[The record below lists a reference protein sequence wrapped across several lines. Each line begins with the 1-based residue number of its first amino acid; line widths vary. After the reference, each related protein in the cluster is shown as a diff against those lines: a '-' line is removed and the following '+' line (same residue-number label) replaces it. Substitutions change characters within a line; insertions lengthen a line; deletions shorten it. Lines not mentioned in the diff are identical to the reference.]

1 MSSNLVIVESPAKA
15 KTIEK
20 YLGKDF
26 KVTSCY
32 GHIRDLAKDDKS
44 IDKENGFLPS
54 YIPSPDK
61 KKVIKELQSLKKKS
75 SKVYLATDDDRE
87 GEAIA
92 WHLKEILKL
101 DEDDYERIV
110 FREITKKAVLN
121 SLESPTK
128 INMDLVNAQQARRVL
143 DRLVGFEISPIL
155 WKKIKRGLSAGR
167 VQSVAVKFVVD
178 RENEISIF
186 SPESSFKTTAIF
198 SINND
203 NFTAELSKRFSN
215 KDESEKFLKECINT
229 NFKVKDIEKKP
240 SKRSPSSPFTTSTLQ
255 QEASRKIGFSPSL
268 TMSTA
273 QRLYEAGHI
282 TYMRTDSVNLSDEA
296 LESSKSTII
305 NNFGNDYYKRR
316 VYKTKSDSAQ
326 EAHEAVRPTNFNNDN
341 AGKNDTEKKLYNL
354 IWRRTLASQMSEAQ
368 FERTVVSISN
378 GKTETFKSSGEV
390 MVFDGFLKLYNEKTE
405 NTKLLPKLEKNSALS
420 CIEILCKEVFT
431 KHPPRYSEAS
441 LIKKMEDSGIGRP
454 STFAE
459 TVRKI
464 KDREY
469 VVKEERDGK
478 IIKSKELRL
487 VSNNISEEIKEEKTG
502 FEKNKIYP
510 TNMGMFV
517 TEFLNENFNSSFMDY
532 SFTAKTENQLDQ
544 IAYKGRNWNDMIEE
558 FYQIFSK
565 LSKNVPEERYQ
576 LEKEL
581 GEIDGKKMIARVAKF
596 GPVIQI
602 GEKEDSEEG
611 FPKYFNMSSE
621 QLIRHISINEALD
634 IINQKKE
641 NNSLP
646 IFEYDKGSIELKN
659 GRYGFYVRFNDRN
672 YKIDKEKYPEPKKI
686 TKEDAIDI
694 VNTPAEKSK
703 DILKE
708 FDNGL
713 QIRMGKYGKPPYLL
727 AVRGT
732 DIGNTFKEKRK
743 KPFVGIPKD
752 KLEKYKNSIQDI
764 SYEEVDEIIKNF
776 LNK

>member
-44 IDKENGFLPS
+44 IDKENGFIPT

-61 KKVIKELQSLKKKS
+61 KKVIKELQTLKKKS
-75 SKVYLATDDDRE
+75 SKVYIATDNDRE

-92 WHLKEILKL
+92 WHLKEILNL
-101 DEDDYERIV
+101 NEEEYERIV

-121 SLESPTK
+121 SIENPTK

-186 SPESSFKTTAIF
+186 KPESSFKTTAIF
-198 SINND
+198 SLNSEK
-203 NFTAELSKRFSN
+203 FTAELNTRFN
-215 KDESEKFLKECINT
+215 NQEESERFLNECKNT
-229 NFKVKDIEKKP
+229 SFKVKNIEKKP
-240 SKRSPSSPFTTSTLQ
+240 SKRSPSAPFTTSTLQ

-273 QRLYEAGHI
+273 QRLYESGHI

-296 LESSKSTII
+296 LENSKNVIESSY
-305 NNFGNDYYKRR
+305 GNDYFKRR
-316 VYKTKSDSAQ
+316 VFKTKSNSAQ
-326 EAHEAVRPTNFNNDN
+326 EAHEAIRPTNFSLDN
-341 AGKNDTEKKLYNL
+341 AGKTDTEKKLYNL
-354 IWRRTLASQMSEAQ
+354 IWRRTLASQMSESI
-368 FERTVVSISN
+368 FERTVVNINN
-378 GKTETFKSSGEV
+378 GNKFEFKASGEI
-390 MVFDGFLKLYNEKTE
+390 MVFDGFLKLYNDNSE
-405 NTKLLPKLEKNSALS
+405 NTKLLPKLQKDSILNTE
-420 CIEILCKEVFT
+420 EILCKQVFT

-459 TVRKI
+459 TIRKI
-464 KDREY
+464 KEREY

-478 IIKSKELRL
+478 IIKSNEIRL
-487 VSNNISEEIKEEKTG
+487 ISNEISYEIKEEKTG

-532 SFTAKTENQLDQ
+532 SFTAKTESQLDQ
-544 IAYKGRNWNDMIEE
+544 IAYKGRNWNSMIEE
-558 FYQIFSK
+558 FYVVFSK
-565 LSKNVPEERYQ
+565 LFDNVPEERYQ

-581 GEIDGKKMIARVAKF
+581 GEFQGKKMIARVAKF

-602 GEKEDSEEG
+602 GEKEDADEG

-621 QLIRHISINEALD
+621 KLIRHISINEALD
-634 IINQKKE
+634 IINKKEE

-646 IFEYDKGSIELKN
+646 TFEYDKGNIELKN
-659 GRYGFYVRFNDRN
+659 GRYGFYLRFNDKN
-672 YKIDKEKYPEPKKI
+672 YKIDKEKYPEPKNLSA
-686 TKEDAIDI
+686 DQAIEI
-694 VNTPAEKSK
+694 VNTPIEKSK

-713 QIRMGKYGKPPYLL
+713 QIRLGKYGKPPYFL

-732 DIGNTFKEKRK
+732 EIGNIFKEKRK
-743 KPFVGIPKD
+743 KPFVGIPKEI
-752 KLEKYKNSIQDI
+752 LEKYKNDIQSISDQEV
-764 SYEEVDEIIKNF
+764 EEIVDKF

>member
-44 IDKENGFLPS
+44 IDKENGFIPT

-61 KKVIKELQSLKKKS
+61 KKVIKELQTLKKKS
-75 SKVYLATDDDRE
+75 SKVYIATDNDRE

-92 WHLKEILKL
+92 WHLKEILNL
-101 DEDDYERIV
+101 NEEEYERIV
-110 FREITKKAVLN
+110 FREITKKAVLSSIEN
-121 SLESPTK
+121 PTK

-186 SPESSFKTTAIF
+186 KPESSFKTTAIF
-198 SINND
+198 SLNSEK
-203 NFTAELSKRFSN
+203 FTAELNTRFN
-215 KDESEKFLKECINT
+215 NQEESERFLNECKNT
-229 NFKVKDIEKKP
+229 SFKVKNIEKKP
-240 SKRSPSSPFTTSTLQ
+240 SKRSPSAPFTTSTLQ

-296 LESSKSTII
+296 LENSKNVIESSY
-305 NNFGNDYYKRR
+305 GNDYFKRR
-316 VYKTKSDSAQ
+316 VFKTKSNSAQ
-326 EAHEAVRPTNFNNDN
+326 EAHEAIRPTNFSLDN
-341 AGKNDTEKKLYNL
+341 AGKTDTEKKLYNL
-354 IWRRTLASQMSEAQ
+354 IWRRTLASQMSESI
-368 FERTVVSISN
+368 FERTVVNINN
-378 GKTETFKSSGEV
+378 GNKFEFKASGEI
-390 MVFDGFLKLYNEKTE
+390 MVFDGFLKLYNDNSE
-405 NTKLLPKLEKNSALS
+405 NTKLLPKLQKDSILNTE
-420 CIEILCKEVFT
+420 EILCKQVFT

-459 TVRKI
+459 TIRKI
-464 KDREY
+464 KEREY

-478 IIKSKELRL
+478 IINSNEIRL
-487 VSNNISEEIKEEKTG
+487 ISNEISYEIKEEKTG

-532 SFTAKTENQLDQ
+532 SFTAKTESQLDQ
-544 IAYKGRNWNDMIEE
+544 IAYKGRNWNSMIEE
-558 FYQIFSK
+558 FYVVFSK
-565 LSKNVPEERYQ
+565 LFDNVPEERYQ

-581 GEIDGKKMIARVAKF
+581 GEFQGKKMIARVAKF

-602 GEKEDSEEG
+602 GEKEDADEG

-634 IINQKKE
+634 IINKKEE

-646 IFEYDKGSIELKN
+646 TFEYDKGNIELKN
-659 GRYGFYVRFNDRN
+659 GRYGFYLRFNDKN
-672 YKIDKEKYPEPKKI
+672 YKIDKEKYPEPKHLSA
-686 TKEDAIDI
+686 DQAIEI
-694 VNTPAEKSK
+694 VNTPIEKSK

-713 QIRMGKYGKPPYLL
+713 QIRLGKYGKPPYFL

-732 DIGNTFKEKRK
+732 EIGNIFKEKRK
-743 KPFVGIPKD
+743 KPFVGIPKEI
-752 KLEKYKNSIQDI
+752 LEKYKNDIQSISDQEV
-764 SYEEVDEIIKNF
+764 EEIVDKF